1 MKKAIGIISSNHKEE
16 FLQGI
21 IKDRPIAAVPFAG
34 RYRLLDFALS
44 SMVNSGL
51 RTVGIITP
59 FHYRPV
65 LDHLGAGKEWS
76 LDRKC
81 GGLFVLPGSNNSL
94 QSKNNKFSLKDFL
107 NNIEFLE
114 FDTSDYVVLTGCSNV
129 FNIDFRSVIES
140 HEKNNA
146 DITMVYK
153 DVSQDSDTEIEGL
166 FLNKDND
173 GKISSITGK
182 WPKKDEQRDLFVDIF
197 IINRNLFLEI
207 LKGYENIEYL
217 DLIDVIEENLKTLKV
232 YGYRFEDYLGRIIS
246 IQSYYKCSMEM
257 LNPIVRSQLFMGTNR
272 IHTKIKDNPPTKYAS
287 KAAVRDSL
295 VSSGC
300 FIQGEVNSSIL
311 FRGVNIHPGA
321 KIKNS
326 IIMQRCDIGKDAVL
340 ENVIL
345 DKYVKVNNKVVLK
358 GMDGSPMVISKKAV
372 V

>member
-1 MKKAIGIISSNHKEE
+1 MKKAIGIISSNHREE

-21 IKDRPIAAVPFAG
+21 VKDRPIAAVPFAG

-59 FHYRPV
+59 FRYRPV
-65 LDHLGAGKEWS
+65 LDHLGAGKEWG

-81 GGLFVLPGSNNSL
+81 GGLFVLPGSNHRL
-94 QSKNNKFSLKDFL
+94 QSQNNKFSLKDFL
-107 NNIEFLE
+107 SNIEFLE
-114 FDTSDYVVLTGCSNV
+114 FDTSDYVILTGCSNV
-129 FNIDFRSVIES
+129 FNIDFRSVLES
-140 HEKNNA
+140 HEQNNA

-153 DVSQDSDTEIEGL
+153 ELPKEDREIEGT
-166 FLNKDND
+166 FLNKDTD
-173 GKISSITGK
+173 DKISSLIGK
-182 WPKKDEQRDLFVDIF
+182 CPDRDEQRNLFADIF

-217 DLIDVIEENLKTLKV
+217 GLMDVVEENIKTLKV
-232 YGYRFEDYLGRIIS
+232 YAYKFEEYLGRIFS
-246 IQSYYKCSMEM
+246 VHSYYKCSMEM
-257 LNPIVRSQLFMGTNR
+257 LNPEVHSQLFMGTNR

-311 FRGVNIHPGA
+311 FRGVNIHPRA

-345 DKYVKVNNKVVLK
+345 DKYVKVNEKVVLK
-358 GMDGSPMVISKKAV
+358 GMDGSPMLIAKKAV

>member
-1 MKKAIGIISSNHKEE
+1 MKKAIGIISSNHRED

-21 IKDRPIAAVPFAG
+21 AKDRPFAAVPFGG

-59 FHYRPV
+59 FRYRPV
-65 LDHLGAGKEWS
+65 LDHLGAGKEWN

-81 GGLFVLPGSNNSL
+81 GGLFVLPGSNHGL
-94 QSKNNKFSLKDFL
+94 QSKNNRFSLKDFL

-114 FDTSDYVVLTGCSNV
+114 FDTSDYVVLTGCTNV
-129 FNIDFRSVIES
+129 FNIDFRSVLES

-153 DVSQDSDTEIEGL
+153 SLPQDDSDIEGL
-166 FLNKDND
+166 FLNKDID
-173 GKISSITGK
+173 GKILSLSAK
-182 WPKKDEQRDLFVDIF
+182 WSKKDEQRGLFVDIF

-207 LKGYENIEYL
+207 LKGYENIEHL
-217 DLIDVIEENLKTLKV
+217 DLMDVVEENLKTLKV
-232 YGYRFEDYLGRIIS
+232 YSYKFEEYLGRITS
-246 IQSYYKCSMEM
+246 TQSYYRCSMEM
-257 LNPIVRSQLFMGTNR
+257 LNPAVRSQLFMGTNR

-287 KAAVRDSL
+287 KAAVKNSL

-345 DKYVKVNNKVVLK
+345 DKYVKINDKVVLK
-358 GMDGSPMVISKKAV
+358 GMDGSPMVITKKAV